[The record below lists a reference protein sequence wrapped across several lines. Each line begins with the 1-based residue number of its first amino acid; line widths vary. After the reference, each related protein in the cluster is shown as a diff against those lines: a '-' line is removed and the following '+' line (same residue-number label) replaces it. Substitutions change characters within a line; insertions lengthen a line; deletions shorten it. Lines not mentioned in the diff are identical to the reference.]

1 MSILPMMSG
10 AVIDICFNFQPGKS
24 GKARL
29 ISKMAKMGQ
38 PILPMMGGAVIAGED
53 ESGEEE
59 EEEGSIVS
67 CL

>member
-1 MSILPMMSG
+1 MSRAIV
-10 AVIDICFNFQPGKS
+10 AICCCFFQHGKS

-38 PILPMMGGAVIAGED
+38 PILPMMGGAVIANDED

-59 EEEGSIVS
+59 EEEEEEGSIVS
-67 CL
+67 SV